1 MTRAGAPIGVFDSG
15 VGGLSVLREIRRE
28 LPFEDLLYVADSGH
42 APYGDKSPEAIEA
55 RATAIAE
62 FLIGEGAKAV
72 VVACNTATGA
82 AARLLRARYP
92 VPIVAMEPAV
102 KPAVELTRTG
112 VVGVLATRRTLASN
126 SFTVLLGR
134 IGGAAEILLQPCP
147 GLVERVEAGDLDGD
161 ATRALL
167 RDYLGPL
174 IERGADTI
182 VLGCTHYP
190 HLRPLIGEL
199 AGPRRG
205 GAGLRCGGCP
215 SGASAAGIRGTPG
228 GRGPLRRGA
237 FLDQRLPGRH
247 RHPGCPV
254 VGVGGPSGAAPG
266 GAGRSGTV
274 PGPGGRGAGVPTR
287 VFRLAACRDLST
299 GRRRRYRWGIL
310 CPSHLRRREPWE
322 VARAHGSF
330 G

>member
-1 MTRAGAPIGVFDSG
+1 M
-15 VGGLSVLREIRRE
+15 
-28 LPFEDLLYVADSGH
+28 
-42 APYGDKSPEAIEA
+42 AI
-55 RATAIAE
+55 TE

-112 VVGVLATRRTLASN
+112 VVGVLATRRTLASH
-126 SFTVLLGR
+126 SFTVLLER
-134 IGGAAEILLQPCP
+134 VGGGAEILLQPCP

-167 RDYLGPL
+167 RDYLWPL

-199 AGPRRG
+199 AGPGVAVLDSGAAVARQVRRRLES
-205 GAGLRCGGCP
+205 AGLL
-215 SGASAAGIRGTPG
+215 AAEGRPGTE
-228 GRGPLRRGA
+228 R
-237 FLDQRLPGRH
+237 FWTS
-247 RHPGCPV
+247 GCPV
-254 VGVGGPSGAAPG
+254 ATRDLVARLWESEVRLEPLPEVVGPAGQRPWIRNGVGAGPRLGLSG
-266 GAGRSGTV
+266 
-274 PGPGGRGAGVPTR
+274 
-287 VFRLAACRDLST
+287 
-299 GRRRRYRWGIL
+299 
-310 CPSHLRRREPWE
+310 
-322 VARAHGSF
+322 
-330 G
+330 